1 MSEASGHTT
10 GGTIATVDQHTAPL
24 RPRLPRR
31 PTLRKVA
38 AVRTRTWTDPRGQWL
53 LLPHER
59 RAYWVTKRCIDIAGS
74 LAILT
79 IFSIPMLL
87 FALLIKLDDPKGPIF
102 FRQTRSGLGGRRFEL
117 LKFRTMVTDA
127 EAQREQLREHS
138 VAAWPLFK
146 MENDPRQTRVGRFL
160 RRTDLDELPQLINVL
175 TGGMSLVG
183 PRPTS
188 FGVENYDLWQTH
200 RLQYRPGVTG
210 PWQVWGKD
218 SMTFDERCRLEIRFF
233 SRPSIWAEIKLLV
246 CTVKVVF
253 SKATDK

>member
-59 RAYWVTKRCIDIAGS
+59 RAYWVTKRCIDVAGS
-74 LAILT
+74 LAILA
-79 IFSIPMLL
+79 IFGIPMLL

-117 LKFRTMVTDA
+117 LKFSSRWRT
-127 EAQREQLREHS
+127 
-138 VAAWPLFK
+138 
-146 MENDPRQTRVGRFL
+146 TRG
-160 RRTDLDELPQLINVL
+160 
-175 TGGMSLVG
+175 
-183 PRPTS
+183 
-188 FGVENYDLWQTH
+188 
-200 RLQYRPGVTG
+200 RPGSAASCAARTWTSC
-210 PWQVWGKD
+210 P
-218 SMTFDERCRLEIRFF
+218 SSSTS
-233 SRPSIWAEIKLLV
+233 SREG
-246 CTVKVVF
+246 
-253 SKATDK
+253 